1 MDYRCPLCGADLA
14 QSKPARSL
22 IARMN
27 VDCPRCLGRL
37 EMNVHRAETALVLAS
52 VAGAVGLAALAYAR
66 QSQALLL
73 AALALGM
80 AGAAALYAIERTWLR
95 RWPRFRPRAAP
106 SRME

>member
-27 VDCPRCLGRL
+27 LDCPRCLGRL

-52 VAGAVGLAALAYAR
+52 VAGSVALAALAYAR
-66 QSQALLL
+66 QSQGLLL
-73 AALALGM
+73 AALGLGM
-80 AGAAALYAIERTWLR
+80 AGAAALYVAERTWLR
-95 RWPRFRPRAAP
+95 HWPRFRARAVTP
-106 SRME
+106 RME

>member
-37 EMNVHRAETALVLAS
+37 QMNVHRAETTLVLAS
-52 VAGAVGLAALAYAR
+52 VAGCVGLAALAYAR
-66 QSQALLL
+66 HSQGLLL
-73 AALALGM
+73 AALGLGM
-80 AGAAALYAIERTWLR
+80 AGAAAIYGIERTWLR
-95 RWPRFRPRAAP
+95 DWPRFRARESTPGV
-106 SRME
+106 E

>member
-1 MDYRCPLCGADLA
+1 MDTRCPLCGADLGKT
-14 QSKPARSL
+14 KPARSL

-27 VDCPRCLGRL
+27 LDCSHCLGQL
-37 EMNVHRAETALVLAS
+37 EMNVHPAETALVLAS
-52 VAGAVGLAALAYAR
+52 VGGAVALAALAYAR

-80 AGAAALYAIERTWLR
+80 AGAAAIYAVERTWLR

-106 SRME
+106 PPME

>member
-14 QSKPARSL
+14 KSKPARSL

-52 VAGAVGLAALAYAR
+52 VAGAVALAALAYAR
-66 QSQALLL
+66 QSQGLLL
-73 AALALGM
+73 AALGLGM

-95 RWPRFRPRAAP
+95 HWPRFRARAVTP
-106 SRME
+106 GME

>member
-14 QSKPARSL
+14 KSKPARSL

-52 VAGAVGLAALAYAR
+52 VGGAVALAALAYAR
-66 QSQALLL
+66 QSQGLLL

-80 AGAAALYAIERTWLR
+80 AGAAALYTIERTWLR
-95 RWPRFRPRAAP
+95 HWPRLRAREAP
-106 SRME
+106 PGME

>member
-14 QSKPARSL
+14 GSKPARSL

-52 VAGAVGLAALAYAR
+52 VAGAVALAVLAYAR
-66 QSQALLL
+66 QSQGLLL
-73 AALALGM
+73 AALGLGM
-80 AGAAALYAIERTWLR
+80 AGAAALYTIERTRLR
-95 RWPRFRPRAAP
+95 HWPRFRAREAP
-106 SRME
+106 PGME